1 MSWHAAGAARMN
13 RSEIIGTQLDAM
25 FGGHTVNSLPSD
37 LPKLPATAEI
47 HLEMRVVDFASIRI
61 AGG

>member
-1 MSWHAAGAARMN
+1 M
-13 RSEIIGTQLDAM
+13 GTQLDAM

-37 LPKLPATAEI
+37 VPKLLAAAEI
-47 HLEMRVVDFASIRI
+47 QLDMRVVDFASIRI